1 MAAQKYRHEP
11 LTALGHHLDPNWMSE
26 AYRRVRK
33 DAAPGVDGQTVAGYG
48 ENLVENLRDL
58 LDRAKG
64 GSYKAPP
71 VKRAYV
77 PKNEKEDR
85 PIGLPTVEDKVLQR
99 AVASILEPIYEQEFL
114 PFSFGFR
121 PGRSQ
126 HQALDYLREGCF
138 AQEVQWV
145 LEVDLRKFFD
155 TVGHREMRELLGRR
169 VQDGVINRLVAKWL
183 KAGVWERGNVSYP
196 EEGTPQGGV
205 ISPLLSNIYLHE
217 VLDKW
222 FVESV
227 QPACGGRTFMVRF
240 ADDFI
245 MGFERLE
252 DVRKVQKVIARR
264 FARFGLK
271 INTEKTRLVRFGRPP
286 RGGGGSGRKPET
298 FDFLGFTH
306 YWGKSRKGYQ
316 VVKKKTAA
324 ARFRRAL
331 RAIREWGLKNR
342 HLPMKVQQH
351 KLNQKLR
358 GHDAYYGVT
367 DNYRMLSKLRWQ
379 VAKLWR
385 MWLGRRNR
393 GEPPNWEQFQG
404 MLRVFPLTPARIVH
418 SRM

>member
-1 MAAQKYRHEP
+1 MAAQKHRQEP
-11 LTALGHHLDPNWMSE
+11 LTALNHHLDLCWLHE
-26 AYRRVRK
+26 AYRQVRK

-48 ENLVENLRDL
+48 EKLSENLRDL
-58 LDRAKG
+58 LARAKSG
-64 GSYKAPP
+64 RYQAPP

-99 AVASILEPIYEQEFL
+99 AVAMILEPVYEQEFL

-121 PGRSQ
+121 PGRSP
-126 HQALDYLREGCF
+126 HQALDYLRTQCF
-138 AQEVQWV
+138 EQKVQWL

-155 TVGHREMRELLGRR
+155 TVDHRQMRELLSRR
-169 VQDGVINRLVAKWL
+169 VQDGVLTRLIGKWL
-183 KAGVWERGNVSYP
+183 KAGVWEKGTVSYP

-227 QPACGGRTFMVRF
+227 QPACAGRTFLVRF
-240 ADDFI
+240 ADDFV
-245 MGFERLE
+245 MGFEREE
-252 DVRKVQKVIARR
+252 DVQKVLRVIEKR

-271 INTEKTRLVRFGRPP
+271 INAQKTRVVRFERPR
-286 RGGGGSGRKPET
+286 RGGGGEAEKPET

-306 YWGKSRKGYQ
+306 YWGKARSGAP
-316 VVKKKTAA
+316 VVKKQTAGG
-324 ARFRRAL
+324 RFRRTL
-331 RAIREWGLKNR
+331 QAIKEWGWKNR
-342 HLPMKVQQH
+342 HQPLKEQQR
-351 KLNQKLR
+351 KLNEKLR

-367 DNYRMLSKLRWQ
+367 GNFRKLQELRWQ

-385 MWLGRRNR
+385 RWLARRNR
-393 GEPPNWEQFQG
+393 GHPPTWAWFLA
-404 MLRVFPLTPARIVH
+404 MLKVFPLAPARVVH
-418 SRM
+418 SVM